1 MPGCPG
7 TAALRRMRPPQR
19 IGGKAN
25 LPLDLCAAGRY
36 TIQVNKVAVA
46 DAALTL
52 RAKGRRVHTKER
64 AAGRASLFVQCGLL
78 PRKPYFFSQAGSP
91 RRNRNIWRCFTIS
104 GKKEMEINERH
115 SRQRGA
121 CHRQRTASQ
130 LGIMSTRDALCKSGR
145 KESGPR
151 EDRTRRRQPPVCQ
164 IPGLREVPLRAVQ
177 KRDKEAKK
185 NQQIVDIKE
194 IRLSL
199 NIDTNDFNTKVGQA
213 KQLFDPRAT
222 R

>member
-1 MPGCPG
+1 M
-7 TAALRRMRPPQR
+7 
-19 IGGKAN
+19 
-25 LPLDLCAAGRY
+25 PLDLCAAGRY

-104 GKKEMEINERH
+104 GKKEMEINEGIRD
-115 SRQRGA
+115 REVRVIDADG
-121 CHRQRTASQ
+121 SQ
-130 LGIMSTRDALCKSGR
+130 LGIMSTRDALAKAEE
-145 KESGPR
+145 KNSGPR
-151 EDRTRRRQPPVCQ
+151 EDRTAGAAARVQ
-164 IPGLREVPLRAVQ
+164 IPGLREVPLRDAETRQ
-177 KRDKEAKK
+177 GSEEKTRRSSTSRRSAFPSTST
-185 NQQIVDIKE
+185 
-194 IRLSL
+194 RTTS
-199 NIDTNDFNTKVGQA
+199 TPRSARRRSFC
-213 KQLFDPRAT
+213 PRAI